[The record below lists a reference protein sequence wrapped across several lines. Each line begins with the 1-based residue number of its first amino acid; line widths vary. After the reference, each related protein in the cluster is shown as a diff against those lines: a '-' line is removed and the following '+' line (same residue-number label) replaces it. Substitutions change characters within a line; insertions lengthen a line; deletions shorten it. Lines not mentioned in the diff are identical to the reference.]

1 MMDFRSFSGKVIM
14 INDFF
19 VMQNDPDMGC
29 FKLFTVDN
37 GNGAVVNFVVE
48 PTTYFVNH
56 VNVKVGDQVTGFYDI
71 NVPVPLIYPPQYRAV
86 VMAKEQRDEFVAVS
100 FFNQQLVSSDG
111 SLQLNINARTPILLE
126 NGQTFSGSPVNRNL
140 IVVYSA
146 TTRSIPAQTTP
157 KQIIV
162 MC

>member
-1 MMDFRSFSGKVIM
+1 MDFRSFSGKVIM

-19 VMQNDPDMGC
+19 VMQNDPDVGC

-37 GNGAVVNFVVE
+37 GHGSIVNFVIE
-48 PTTYFVNH
+48 PTTYFVHH
-56 VNVKVGDQVTGFYDI
+56 VNVKVGDRVTGFYDI
-71 NVPVPLIYPPQYRAV
+71 NVPVPMIYPPQYRAA
-86 VMAKEQRDEFVAVS
+86 VMAKEHKDEFVTVS
-100 FFNQQLVSSDG
+100 FFNRQLVSSDG
-111 SLQLNINARTPILLE
+111 NLQLNINAKTPILLE

-146 TTRSIPAQTTP
+146 TTRSIPAQTNP

>member
-1 MMDFRSFSGKVIM
+1 MDFRSFSGKVIM

-19 VMQNDPDMGC
+19 VMQNDPDVGC
-29 FKLFTVDN
+29 FKLFTIDN
-37 GNGAVVNFVVE
+37 GRGSIVNFVVE

-56 VNVKVGDQVTGFYDI
+56 VNVKVGDHVTGFYDI
-71 NVPVPLIYPPQYRAV
+71 NVPVPMIYPPQYRAA
-86 VMAKEQRDEFVAVS
+86 VMAKEHKDEFVTVS
-100 FFNQQLVSSDG
+100 FFDRQLVSSDG
-111 SLQLNINARTPILLE
+111 SLQLNINAKTPILLE

-146 TTRSIPAQTTP
+146 TTRSIPAQTSP